1 MSIHYISQNELQG
14 ILLATVTSVETLGI
28 VALTDPDLYVN
39 AGGDRKAGVKCPFKD
54 VQKRAVVKRAMT
66 NFSYLRSRDNENARH
81 WGAEVEALRAAG
93 NVAEAEA
100 LEAAGPA
107 KHELQPRTWGER
119 LQGTPFIR
127 HKGNLYLEMRMQ
139 KDGPAKTIVE
149 TTYLG
154 QDGKEVSKDDLA
166 PWIKAKKVN
175 DNDPVDFF
183 YREYRTDHIV
193 EVRCDGEVYIVNEL
207 APYAE
212 TVSAEAA

>member
-1 MSIHYISQNELQG
+1 MTSHFVSQNELEG
-14 ILLATVTSVETLGI
+14 ILLRVAGVETLGI

-81 WGAEVEALRAAG
+81 WGKQIEALREAG

-139 KDGPAKTIVE
+139 KDGPAKTLVE
-149 TTYLG
+149 TSYFAE
-154 QDGKEVSKDDLA
+154 GKPVTKDELA

-175 DNDPVDFF
+175 DNDPIDFY

-193 EVRCDGEVYIVNEL
+193 EVRSGGETYVVTDL
-207 APYAE
+207 AAYAE
-212 TVSAEAA
+212 SKPAEAA

>member
-66 NFSYLRSRDNENARH
+66 NFSYLRSRNNENARH
-81 WGAEVEALRAAG
+81 HGQQVEALRAEG
-93 NVAEAEA
+93 KLDEAAA
-100 LEAAGPA
+100 LEAAGAPE
-107 KHELQPRTWGER
+107 HELQPRKWGER

-127 HKGNLYLEMRMQ
+127 HKGQLYLEMRLQ

-149 TTYLG
+149 TSYFAE
-154 QDGKEVSKDDLA
+154 GKPVTKDELA
-166 PWIKAKKVN
+166 PWIKPHKVN
-175 DNDPVDFF
+175 ENDPVDFM
-183 YREYRTDHIV
+183 YREYRMDHVV
-193 EVRCDGEVYIVNEL
+193 EVRADGEVYIVNEL

-212 TVSAEAA
+212 TVKQAAA